1 MSRRLIK
8 FMLVCLML
16 WISLVCRSLPLCV
29 SLSSF
34 DQCELPDSGLTI
46 GADAELTVSTEQ
58 IVEEA
63 ATANGLTELVLPH
76 PLHYIATFKLSKSL
90 GIILSEVNPDGEY
103 DDELCEEDAKAWEA
117 ATANSVP
124 GEVFVR
130 GCVPNGQ
137 ADDMGILG
145 VGDKLNGVG
154 EFPFLNDGFGVVVEM
169 IQAQPPSAK
178 TVTIHFSRKSV
189 GRTHS
194 YERTEPHRAKVV
206 GQGAFQMRGRRKTQ
220 EDRFILHEVQGG
232 NTNALL
238 TGVFGKIQKVLC
250 AILLLFLLLSHEDN
264 NLVTTDGHGGD
275 AASISLAQLMPSL
288 YSVELA
294 ASKSTGLRDALKSAY
309 DIACNTYRQGC
320 DDEGGLCIADYDP
333 REGIVIA
340 GTGASDVVAGSTVA
354 MSCLSVAEDG
364 ADVLNVLNCGD
375 SRTLA
380 FGRPR
385 GGSSKDSYVHFSTR
399 DHSPSCELE
408 IERLAAGKD
417 LGYSQPECMMSRWR
431 VKVGD

>member
-1 MSRRLIK
+1 MKGQSR
-8 FMLVCLML
+8 
-16 WISLVCRSLPLCV
+16 
-29 SLSSF
+29 
-34 DQCELPDSGLTI
+34 
-46 GADAELTVSTEQ
+46 TEQ
-58 IVEEA
+58 RLWDRV
-63 ATANGLTELVLPH
+63 P
-76 PLHYIATFKLSKSL
+76 FR
-90 GIILSEVNPDGEY
+90 
-103 DDELCEEDAKAWEA
+103 CEEDEKRRRTDSSCTKFRGE
-117 ATANSVP
+117 TLTPYSPEYLVRSKRYFVP
-124 GEVFVR
+124 FY
-130 GCVPNGQ
+130 C
-137 ADDMGILG
+137 
-145 VGDKLNGVG
+145 
-154 EFPFLNDGFGVVVEM
+154 FP
-169 IQAQPPSAK
+169 
-178 TVTIHFSRKSV
+178 
-189 GRTHS
+189 
-194 YERTEPHRAKVV
+194 
-206 GQGAFQMRGRRKTQ
+206 
-220 EDRFILHEVQGG
+220 
-232 NTNALL
+232 
-238 TGVFGKIQKVLC
+238 C
-250 AILLLFLLLSHEDN
+250 LLSHEDN

-364 ADVLNVLNCGD
+364 ADVLDVLNCGD

-431 VKVGD
+431 VKVGDYNYGLARSLEGTFATSKGIVSDPDLSTVNLSEMLAERELCSIVLCTDGLFEVIDNEQAGRDVIQWRDDGLNADEVATKLCRKAVELGSPDNVSVVVLYLS